1 MARKCLKI
9 VTFCIPPVGSICI
22 RTTQEIPRLD
32 VTHLEVTQQ
41 AKNVDVTNL
50 GETTHM
56 DITHV
61 EVTQETTHVDITHVE
76 VTQVTTVMDATHQNE
91 DKLFKVERQRLS
103 QLHRRLAV
111 DVEFTD
117 LSYSV
122 LEGPYCKKKSHKTI
136 LKCLSGK
143 FCSGELTGI
152 MGPSGAGKSSFMNIL
167 AGMRETGMEG
177 EILINGQQRNLRTFR
192 KKSSYITQ
200 DDSLFPN
207 LTVLEA
213 MMVGHLQCSLTRF
226 CEVNEILITLDLM
239 ECMHT
244 RILYLSGGQRKRLAV
259 AMEYIRNPPV
269 MFLDEPTSGLDS
281 NCCFQVVSLL
291 KTLAQGGRTIICTI
305 HQPSAEIF
313 EMFDKVY
320 ILCQGQCIYNG
331 TVPHLTTFLMSLG
344 LHCPAHH
351 NPADFII
358 KVASGIYG
366 DMTPALVNAVKNG
379 MTLESA
385 RSLFSGPFL
394 ALLSPFFWPGN
405 QNCNRYSVILG
416 MQQNKNLI
424 AASPSTETHIVDL
437 VLVIMLTLVR
447 FVFHIVIGLLFGLV
461 YLNIGNNAQKVSYNM
476 GFIFLSVLFIV
487 FTAQAPTVLTFPLE
501 MSALTREYLNY
512 WYSLKAYYLAKTMS
526 DMPIQIICPIIYC
539 CIAYWM
545 TGQPP
550 EATRFFL
557 FTIILTLTALM
568 AQSLGQLIGAM
579 CKSLLVAVIIAP
591 SIAIKA
597 SIFSGF
603 FVSYNTIPVYLRWM
617 TSDSICSP
625 RYSFEG
631 AIVSVYGMG
640 RPDLDC
646 AVEHCRQDKAEI
658 ILQGLDMEDAE
669 LYLDIIALVIIF
681 FLLRLAT
688 YFALRHRLRSQR

>member
-1 MARKCLKI
+1 M
-9 VTFCIPPVGSICI
+9 
-22 RTTQEIPRLD
+22 
-32 VTHLEVTQQ
+32 
-41 AKNVDVTNL
+41 
-50 GETTHM
+50 M
-56 DITHV
+56 
-61 EVTQETTHVDITHVE
+61 TQETTHVDITHVE

-213 MMVGHLQCSLTRF
+213 MMVSANLSLKENTAEKRDL
-226 CEVNEILITLDLM
+226 VNEILITLDLM

-351 NPADFII
+351 NPADFSRHLAQILDCHSYDLDPMGNNMY
-358 KVASGIYG
+358 VAS
-366 DMTPALVNAVKNG
+366 
-379 MTLESA
+379 TLTQFCILFK
-385 RSLFSGPFL
+385 RSFISDYRDP
-394 ALLSPFFWPGN
+394 
-405 QNCNRYSVILG
+405 
-416 MQQNKNLI
+416 
-424 AASPSTETHIVDL
+424 
-437 VLVIMLTLVR
+437 MLTLVR

-603 FVSYNTIPVYLRWM
+603 FVSYNTIPVYLRWATYVSYM
-617 TSDSICSP
+617 

>member
-379 MTLESA
+379 MSTDLDPMGNNMYVASTLTQFCILFK
-385 RSLFSGPFL
+385 RSFISDYRDP
-394 ALLSPFFWPGN
+394 
-405 QNCNRYSVILG
+405 
-416 MQQNKNLI
+416 
-424 AASPSTETHIVDL
+424 
-437 VLVIMLTLVR
+437 MLTLVR